1 MSWALSRAKIEL
13 LRELQASGSF
23 EASLLS
29 DDLLDCRTLR
39 ELAERAQVIAQQLRE
54 TEGSAVAEP
63 FWTDAKAILLRWRG
77 SEDANRG

>member
-13 LRELQASGSF
+13 LRSLQASGSF

-39 ELAERAQVIAQQLRE
+39 HLAERARLIAQQLRA
-54 TEGSAVAEP
+54 TEGDGIAEP
-63 FWTDAKAILLRWRG
+63 FWTEAKEILLRWSRDDDATRG
-77 SEDANRG
+77 